1 LLQVCRIV
9 VQTMIATEPALS
21 SATRAAGGPNLLR
34 SCFEVFGFDVLLD
47 TQLRA
52 WLLEVNTCPALNA
65 DSPLDMEVKT
75 NMVGEVVEMLKRRDA
90 AVEGVRNCISHP
102 ALSTCWRGYWCQ
114 YMAAQERFQC
124 QCLASVSSAC
134 SPMVSLLT

>member
-1 LLQVCRIV
+1 MRVVVWLCVALGVSHRLCFAVPPHGGASLLC
-9 VQTMIATEPALS
+9 
-21 SATRAAGGPNLLR
+21 

-75 NMVGEVVEMLKRRDA
+75 KMVRVTSDVWACVLLCVVCA
-90 AVEGVRNCISHP
+90 ALRVLP
-102 ALSTCWRGYWCQ
+102 AAG
-114 YMAAQERFQC
+114 AQ
-124 QCLASVSSAC
+124 
-134 SPMVSLLT
+134 